1 VFHVKH
7 LPLATAPHPSARPL
21 LDAAAEARLEDFLD
35 LLLRWNERINLVAKA
50 PPQVVRQ
57 RHVEDCLQLVPILPA
72 GSGAV
77 VDLGSGAGLPGLV
90 LAIVTGRETH
100 LVESDRRKSAFL
112 VEATA
117 LLALPN
123 VRVHPARIESVHLP
137 PADVLTARALAPLS
151 GLLPH
156 AHRLLAPGGV
166 AVFPKGRTVERELAD
181 AGKAWSFQVE
191 RFASHTDPEATILR
205 LSDIRHAQPQ
215 A

>member
-1 VFHVKH
+1 MFHVKH
-7 LPLATAPHPSARPL
+7 MPLATAPHPAARPL
-21 LDAAAEARLEDFLD
+21 LDAAAEARLEDFVE

-50 PPQVVRQ
+50 PPEVVRQ

-72 GSGAV
+72 GHGALA
-77 VDLGSGAGLPGLV
+77 DLGSGAGLPGLV
-90 LAIVTGRETH
+90 LAIATGRETH

-112 VEATA
+112 AEAA
-117 LLALPN
+117 ARLALSN
-123 VRVHPARIESVHLP
+123 VRVHPVRIESVQLP
-137 PADVLTARALAPLS
+137 PVQVLTARALAPLS

-166 AVFPKGRTVERELAD
+166 AVFPKGRSAERELAD
-181 AGKAWSFQVE
+181 ASKAWSFRAE